1 MAKCDAPI
9 DNKNLM
15 EDALEDDV
23 FADLYQAYDHLSA
36 SRTRHLVGTKQ
47 VKEDGIVMESGIVDV
62 RWKWG
67 DNCVHITLL
76 AVSGCANSND
86 WEDTRRHIFDDYRN
100 TFKGWECPENEGLR
114 VEFYELKDQLNV
126 MFYFE
131 TDN

>member
-1 MAKCDAPI
+1 MEKCAAPI

-15 EDALEDDV
+15 EDPFEDEV
-23 FADLYQAYDHLSA
+23 FCDGFMQAYDHRDG
-36 SRTRHLVGTKQ
+36 SRTRHLIGTKA

-76 AVSGCANSND
+76 AVSGCANTTD

-100 TFKGWECPENEGLR
+100 TFKAWECPDNPDLR
-114 VEFYELKDQLNV
+114 VEFYELKNQLNV

-131 TDN
+131 TE